1 MEYVKPH
8 KDIGVI
14 FYYKHQGVIDNG
26 HKESDF
32 LFFMLTVDKLFPLDK
47 DNISNH
53 RCLVHT
59 LSGRS
64 SFFAGTLSFSVLS
77 ISDNNGAY
85 IVVVFYTIED

>member
-1 MEYVKPH
+1 M
-8 KDIGVI
+8 
-14 FYYKHQGVIDNG
+14 IDNG
-26 HKESDF
+26 QKESDF

-64 SFFAGTLSFSVLS
+64 SFFSLGLSFSVLS
-77 ISDNNGAY
+77 ISDNNGACF
-85 IVVVFYTIED
+85 VVVFYTIED